1 MVTGNNSVR
10 TMSESFVPVLT
21 KYDESLTEDI
31 AGDCC
36 LYIQLSSES
45 LCFTILHPLRN
56 KYLSI
61 ESVDFGKFL
70 SAESFA
76 TVLTTYIQNH
86 PWLTLPFKEIV
97 IYYEA
102 TETTLVPSP
111 LFAKEEN
118 GNFAHFNFDPAPNQ
132 QVLSDKIQNLDTY
145 IVYAVPKVFLN
156 LFKEVLSTHALVCH
170 AGRFIDLVL
179 ITNKKTPI
187 QKKIF
192 LNVRRSFVDIA
203 IPEGNKLL
211 FFNSF
216 EFRTREDFLYYLIFV
231 MEQLAIHPEE
241 TELLLSGF
249 IEKNSPMFDIFFK
262 YVKNIRFVSKS
273 DAFKY
278 SYLLDEIP
286 DHYFYN
292 LLNGRLCE

>member
-1 MVTGNNSVR
+1 
-10 TMSESFVPVLT
+10 MSEYFVPVLN
-21 KYDESLTEDI
+21 KYDESLLEGIT
-31 AGDCC
+31 GDCC
-36 LYIQLSSES
+36 LYIQLSLEN
-45 LCFTILHPLRN
+45 LCFTIYHPLRD
-56 KYLSI
+56 KYLSM
-61 ESVDFGKFL
+61 ESVDFGKSL
-70 SAESFA
+70 SAESF
-76 TVLTTYIQNH
+76 TKVLTTYIQNH
-86 PWLTLPFKEIV
+86 KWLTLPFKEVV

-102 TETTLVPSP
+102 TESTLVPSP
-111 LFAKEEN
+111 LFVNEEA
-118 GNFAHFNFDPAPNQ
+118 GNFAHFNFDPASDQ
-132 QVLSDKIQNLDTY
+132 QVFSEKIQNLDAN
-145 IVYAVPKVFLN
+145 IVYAVPRVLKT
-156 LFKEVLSTHALVCH
+156 LFSEHFSSHALVCH
-170 AGRFIDLVL
+170 AGRFIDLALL
-179 ITNKKTPI
+179 INKKTPG

-216 EFRTREDFLYYLIFV
+216 EFRTKEDFLYYLIFT
-231 MEQLAIHPEE
+231 MEQLSIHPEE

-262 YVKNIRFVSKS
+262 YVMNIRFISRS

-286 DHYFYN
+286 EHFFFN

>member
-1 MVTGNNSVR
+1 
-10 TMSESFVPVLT
+10 MSEYFVPVLT

-31 AGDCC
+31 TGDCC
-36 LYIQLSSES
+36 LYFQLSSES
-45 LCFTILHPLRN
+45 LCFTILHTLRN

-76 TVLTTYIQNH
+76 TALTTYIQNH
-86 PWLTLPFKEIV
+86 QWLTLPFKEIV

-102 TETTLVPSP
+102 TESTLIPTP
-111 LFAKEEN
+111 LFTNEET
-118 GNFAHFNFDPAPNQ
+118 GNFAHFNFDPAPTQ
-132 QVLSDKIQNLDTY
+132 QVLNDKIQNLDAH
-145 IVYAVPKVFLN
+145 IVYAVPKVLLN
-156 LFKEVLSTHALVCH
+156 LFTEVFSTYTLVCH
-170 AGRFIDLVL
+170 AGRFIDLAL
-179 ITNKKTPI
+179 LANKITPI

-192 LNVRRSFVDIA
+192 LNVRRSFVDIT
-203 IPEGNKLL
+203 IPEGSKLL
-211 FFNSF
+211 FYNSF

-241 TELLLSGF
+241 TELMLSGF
-249 IEKNSPMFDIFFK
+249 IEKNTPMFDIFFK

-286 DHYFYN
+286 EHYFFN